1 MPTPPTPSD
10 PSAAA
15 PIPVPHEER
24 FRQAWERY
32 GNTVYTM
39 CAIVVAGILAKG
51 GWDYLVAQKELGIQ
65 RDYAECTSAEAFR
78 AFASSHPGHPLAGVA
93 DLKVADNAYGMG
105 RFADAVAGYERCIA
119 ELPAGPFKARAKLGL
134 AIAQAQ
140 SGRAAD
146 AEAGLRQLLS
156 DSSQL
161 NAIRCEA
168 GYHLAEVAY
177 AAGRTEDVQRLAE
190 QLMQI
195 DPTSAFAERAFALRA
210 QMPEP
215 VAPAAGTPSGPGIVL
230 PQKH

>member
-39 CAIVVAGILAKG
+39 CAIVMAGILAKG
-51 GWDYLVAQKELGIQ
+51 GWDYLVAQKELGIEKEF
-65 RDYAECTSAEAFR
+65 AECTSAEAFR
-78 AFASSHPGHPLAGVA
+78 AFASSHPGHPLAGAA
-93 DLKVADNAYGMG
+93 DLKVADNSYGQG
-105 RFADAVAGYERCIA
+105 HFADAVAGYERCIA
-119 ELPAGPFKARAKLGL
+119 ELPAGPFQARAKLGL

-156 DSSQL
+156 DPNQLSS
-161 NAIRCEA
+161 IRCEA
-168 GYHLAEVAY
+168 GYHLAEVAF
-177 AAGRTEDVQRLAE
+177 AAGRAEEVQKLAE

-195 DPTSAFAERAFALRA
+195 DATSAFAERAFALRA
-210 QMPEP
+210 EMPESA
-215 VAPAAGTPSGPGIVL
+215 APPAGPAVLL